1 MKSLIL
7 LSIISLFTVFSTFA
21 QQTCMT
27 EENIK
32 ILDAKWEDANLHPDP
47 DFMGSA
53 LAKEFVWVHNHASMI
68 DTKVDVVGRAKT
80 QKANG
85 TSDTKSRIQREVKV
99 AITGKTAI
107 VTGITI
113 VDRAPIPTKYH
124 FMRTYVE
131 VDGKCLL
138 VGNHTMAVPEEE

>member
-1 MKSLIL
+1 MKSLTL
-7 LSIISLFTVFSTFA
+7 VFLIGFLAIFSVPA

-27 EENIK
+27 AENIK
-32 ILDAKWEDANLHPDP
+32 ALDAKWEEANLHPNP
-47 DFMGSA
+47 DFMESV
-53 LAKEFVWVHNHASMI
+53 LAKEFIWVHNHASMT
-68 DTKVDVVGRAKT
+68 DDKMTVVERAKK
-80 QKANG
+80 QKSNG
-85 TSDTKSRIQREVKV
+85 ASDIKSRIQSEVKV

-107 VTGITI
+107 VTGITM
-113 VDRAPIPTKYH
+113 VDRGPIPTKYH